1 MFLFVCLH
9 TKKMSDSAPATAA
22 SAASALPSVTTSDP
36 EVCTNFI
43 FDGSDLIYVLQFK
56 KVGASVNKNL
66 LASCVKS
73 VVANQ
78 RVERDGSVDVQEL
91 DQTPILLFFTELKTF
106 QVTLECL
113 ASRRTPPA
121 QLERCQTLAQDGPK
135 AVMDR
140 VLPLYVSQIDSNLKF
155 RGTVMRFEDST
166 AALYNGEPQVA
177 NEIECL
183 VSFLFPEKSQVK
195 PTQE

>member
-1 MFLFVCLH
+1 
-9 TKKMSDSAPATAA
+9 MSDLVASTAA
-22 SAASALPSVTTSDP
+22 STAASPDP

-43 FDGSDLIYVLQFK
+43 FDASDVLYVLQFK

-78 RVERDGSVDVQEL
+78 RVEQDGSVDVQAL

-113 ASRRTPPA
+113 ASRRTPLEK
-121 QLERCQTLAQDGPK
+121 LERCQTLAQEGPK

-140 VLPLYVSQIDSNLKF
+140 VLPLYVSQLDSNLKF

-183 VSFLFPEKSQVK
+183 VSFLFPEKSQK
-195 PTQE
+195 